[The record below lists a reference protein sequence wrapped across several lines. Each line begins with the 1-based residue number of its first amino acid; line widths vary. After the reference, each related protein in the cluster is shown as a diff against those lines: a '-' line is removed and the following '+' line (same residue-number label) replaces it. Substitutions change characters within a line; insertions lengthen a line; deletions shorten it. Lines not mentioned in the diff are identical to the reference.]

1 MGGCEGTNAPPSRLH
16 PQYVERRVSLPIN
29 LGELRQP
36 RIVHK
41 ARHVHGLPSVHELDD
56 SREERKP
63 QAMTACN
70 EARAVPTRALLAELP
85 RAHQRGEEHLKGG
98 QRGGDRCPLQQG
110 TTTGAPLAP

>member
-1 MGGCEGTNAPPSRLH
+1 
-16 PQYVERRVSLPIN
+16 
-29 LGELRQP
+29 
-36 RIVHK
+36 
-41 ARHVHGLPSVHELDD
+41 
-56 SREERKP
+56 
-63 QAMTACN
+63 MTACN